1 MGQRVCTFGVSQD
14 MIDEA
19 GWMLDGWLGDG
30 DDEDQKQ
37 LTSLISLMQSMRN
50 FNAPGIFHII
60 PSRNTRNMR
69 QLKSN

>member
-1 MGQRVCTFGVSQD
+1 MRIKTMGQRVCTFGVSQD

-30 DDEDQKQ
+30 DDNDQKQ

-50 FNAPGIFHII
+50 FNAPGMIFHKL
-60 PSRNTRNMR
+60 NTGGP
-69 QLKSN
+69 